1 MTVRCS
7 AYFVVDSLIRR
18 AEGRKPPV
26 SVCCNNSFCL
36 GDFLVTACPP
46 LCLYLFRQKEKDSRF
61 LVSSSLHLSIFYI
74 WSE

>member
-26 SVCCNNSFCL
+26 SACCNSSFCL
-36 GDFLVTACPP
+36 GDFFIHRL
-46 LCLYLFRQKEKDSRF
+46 
-61 LVSSSLHLSIFYI
+61 SSLVPAFISPEREGLLLPRFFFPSSERFYI
-74 WSE
+74 CSE